1 MSTAQIRTA
10 TVVDPGVIVS
20 TISDA
25 DQAQTVIFRA
35 DPNVQLGYT
44 TEVWWDTPVNALV
57 QHETAIDML
66 TGNNHG
72 NEDQA

>member
-35 DPNVQLGYT
+35 DPTVRLGYT
-44 TEVWWDTPVNALV
+44 TEVWHDEPVNALI

-66 TGNNHG
+66 TGDNHG
-72 NEDQA
+72 NEPW